1 MLAEVDHPRVLR
13 FAAAFS
19 LIVVAAG
26 TGCAD
31 DDRFPGP
38 RPGGTQAKAG
48 PGAAVPCTDGAT
60 RSCKVFIGEHDG
72 VRTCFQGTQVCEDAA
87 WGICGDPD
95 FDKPLPLDEADAGA
109 DASAQDEDFEP

>member
-1 MLAEVDHPRVLR
+1 MNRARISR
-13 FAAAFS
+13 FAAQLS
-19 LIVVAAG
+19 LILVVVAA
-26 TGCAD
+26 GCAD

-48 PGAAVPCTDGAT
+48 PGAPAAPCTDDAT
-60 RSCKVFIGEHDG
+60 RSCKVILGEHDG
-72 VRTCFQGTQVCEDAA
+72 VRSCFQGTQTCEDGA

-109 DASAQDEDFEP
+109 SAGQDEDLEP